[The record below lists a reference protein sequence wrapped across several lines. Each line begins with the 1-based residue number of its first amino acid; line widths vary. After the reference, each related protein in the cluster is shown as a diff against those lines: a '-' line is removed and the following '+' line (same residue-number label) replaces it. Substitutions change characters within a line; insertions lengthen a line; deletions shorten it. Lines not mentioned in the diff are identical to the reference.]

1 MQNEAYLIFSG
12 IKSRT
17 LIGGGDVPLWVE
29 SAC

>member
-1 MQNEAYLIFSG
+1 MHSEAYLIFSG
-12 IKSRT
+12 IKPHT